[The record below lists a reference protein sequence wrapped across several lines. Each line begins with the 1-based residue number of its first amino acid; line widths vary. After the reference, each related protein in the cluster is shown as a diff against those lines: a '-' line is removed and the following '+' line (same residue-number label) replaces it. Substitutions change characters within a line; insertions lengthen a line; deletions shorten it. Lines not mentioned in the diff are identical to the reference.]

1 MKKKLFEGLS
11 DKDKQLLEEYMDDKR
26 KSGKSDA

>member
-11 DKDKQLLEEYMDDKR
+11 DNDKKLLEDYMEDKR